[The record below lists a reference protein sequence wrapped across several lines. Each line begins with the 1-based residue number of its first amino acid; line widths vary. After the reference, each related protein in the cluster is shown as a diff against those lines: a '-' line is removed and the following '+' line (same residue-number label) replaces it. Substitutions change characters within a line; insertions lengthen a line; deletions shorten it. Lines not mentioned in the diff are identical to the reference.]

1 LQQLAKHI
9 VLWVI
14 ALSVLNCSIGIPDI
28 DQANFTLSNK
38 ETVTNWN
45 EFESVYEWVAEE
57 ALDIK
62 NAVPELENKR
72 GNEQTL
78 LKKQAPIFIAQ
89 QIEKTKLTK
98 RSYTRTHIVLY
109 EHIAGKPLAGFITLF
124 SPPPDIV

>member
-1 LQQLAKHI
+1 MQQLAKHI

-38 ETVTNWN
+38 EAVTNWN

-62 NAVPELENKR
+62 NAVPEQQNKT

-78 LKKQAPIFIAQ
+78 LKKQAPVFIAQ
-89 QIEKTKLTK
+89 QIEKTKLKK
-98 RSYTRTHIVLY
+98 RSYTRTGIVLR

-124 SPPPDIV
+124 SPPPDVA